1 MSEQDKPFIE
11 RELTDEDRA
20 KLAELNE
27 QVAKFE
33 QQKRWSDMIK
43 TYLAI
48 ADVVGTKDERVDYVR
63 RAGSMYVEKASNQAE
78 AIKCYEQILQLEP
91 HDRDAIGNLKVMYEK
106 RRDWESLL
114 RVMQREADLLDA
126 GDQPARYLEMAQ
138 IATQRLRKPE
148 ICIEMWELVL
158 RSEPGNAEA
167 LDNLATLYERAR
179 EWTQLAKVLEHLTE
193 WEQDATKQKANL
205 QKLGMIYADKIGD
218 DSGAVHAFQRL
229 LVLDPDDRRAQE
241 QLKRRYV
248 ALKAWDQL
256 EEFYATSD
264 KWDELIRLV
273 EKEAETAE
281 TPIDEKI
288 GLLFRAAR
296 LWREKKDKLDRAA
309 RAYEKVLELD
319 AENLDAAEA
328 LSPIY
333 EGAGDAKKLAGVY
346 EVRLKHIDDPDAK
359 VALLRETGLLY
370 EERLRAPDTA
380 FERYLA
386 AFAAAPT
393 SEVIRE
399 DIFRLADKVENG
411 WERVKEAYKGTIDG
425 TTDEDLL
432 VELRVDFGR
441 VLNQMGMLDDAIE
454 QYRGVIEKR
463 GDHTEAIDM
472 LGELFRKTERYR
484 DLLDVYEKRIELAT
498 DPSDRLTLSYQKAA
512 LWQNELADPAQAIA
526 SYQAILDEYGDEQA
540 EAFRAL
546 DELYEKQGRWDDFAA
561 ILERRIELGPESTE
575 ELAAL
580 KFRLAIALEMHL
592 SRKPE
597 AVEHLREVLTLMPE
611 HDGARMRL
619 EGLLDDAEVGVQAAR
634 ILEAIYEVRGD
645 WEMLIRA
652 LRVLHAGA
660 DAADEKLELITKI
673 GRIYSEHVQDAE
685 KAFDAYAE
693 ALRGA
698 PDSESTL
705 EALEVLALEQEKFPA
720 LAKLV
725 EELAEATDIVDLA
738 RSLWIKAAR
747 IHSDQLDDV
756 DASVRAYL
764 KVLDLDPGDLEVL
777 GALETLYRRTERWRD
792 LVAVL
797 RRRKNQ
803 TQDPLEQE
811 ELLVQMASIHDQA
824 LREPPEAIRL
834 YQEIL
839 DIDPASRRALS
850 ALDDL
855 YARQGMWGD
864 LADNVDRQL
873 RMADDPDEQINLMLQ
888 LAQLREQR
896 MSAVEAAIRI
906 YSDVLEREPSNAV
919 ALASLERLV
928 QSNDHQT
935 VIAEILEP
943 IYHAANEFAKLIG
956 IHEIQAKHASAPD
969 RRVELL
975 HRIAEL
981 YEVALDD
988 PQSAFRSMARALAED
1003 PANTRTQEELER
1015 LNRVAGGPEEL
1026 ASVYEERV
1034 ETLEDL
1040 SLASHLLMKAA
1051 QIRETQLDDNETA
1064 IAHYRRVL
1072 GFDETQLDAATA
1084 LERLYQLTEKYDE
1097 LASIYLTKSRMLD
1110 IPDDQKDYLF
1120 RGAHIYEEILERP
1133 EAAIEVYNQVLAIDP
1148 DDAQALDKLI
1158 ELYLRLEKWELLLQV
1173 YTKKADIV
1181 VDPEEKKRLYAEVG
1195 AVYERE
1201 LGNVEKAI
1209 DTYQR
1214 ILEIDPDDVTAM
1226 GRLDA
1231 LYQATQNWQEL
1242 MSVLE
1247 READLASD
1255 PSEVISYRYRIAD
1268 LWHRRL
1274 GDPLRAVD
1282 IYREILDTN
1291 PTHDPTLNALESMLD
1306 EKLEPVAAAEV
1317 LERVYRG
1324 MGEFARL
1331 IRVHEVQIAYEQDPI
1346 RKVEL
1351 LHQQAELYEV
1361 QLDQTQKAFEAYGRA
1376 LPFDSANEMT
1386 LGSLQRLADQVGGW
1400 TEVTRLYDLEID
1412 KLKRERPD
1420 DVSELAL
1427 RTAQI
1432 YEVQVGDV
1440 DSAIARYALVVEA
1453 DGSNVTALEALDRLY
1468 EATERWPELAD
1479 TLTKEIQVA
1488 ASPDEILGLQ
1498 FRLGQIYQNFLEDV
1512 DGAISQY
1519 REILAAAPE
1528 HGPSLSA
1535 LELLFAEGVRPSA
1548 IGEVLEPLYRMQES
1562 WDKLV
1567 NVHEIQLNYEHDAG
1581 ERVQMMHRIAEI
1593 AEERAQDPEKAFLWM
1608 QRALLEDPTHDHS
1621 TQEVERLGRILDG
1634 WAQLANTY
1642 ADTLETTTVSPEIRV
1657 DIGKRLARVYEEE
1670 LADVQRAEASYR
1682 FVLSLHAKDG
1692 ASLEALDRIYLEHGA
1707 HNALADVL
1715 RKRIASTDHADD
1727 LVELH
1732 FRLGQVLENDLGLT
1746 NDAITTYRYVLDELR
1761 PDHGESVRA
1770 LQEIYIRLADWQN
1783 LYGALEKEIDVVYGD
1798 SSQAEIYAKM
1808 ARLGLDQLGDSE
1820 KSIDLWKKVL
1830 DLRGED
1836 PEALSALGNI
1846 YASHEN
1852 WRDLVDILER
1862 EVAIADDDAL
1872 RVQIYSDLGRIWYAK
1887 LGRERSSLES
1897 WEHVLDI
1904 DPANVHALQQIAEI
1918 HRATKQWHEL
1928 ADTLHRIVEVGAA
1941 TMDEASIEHVFMQL
1955 GHIYDVEL
1963 SQPMDAADVY
1973 QKALEVNPRSFPAM
1987 ACVEIIYRR
1996 EAMWREAI
2004 AVMERR
2010 VEAYDDPEDKIEQL
2024 LAIAYTYQTELDDKD
2039 AGTSAFQRILEL
2051 TPMDDYAFL
2060 QLEDRHMAA
2069 GRWEELIE
2077 MYLTRVE
2084 STESDKEQ
2092 VTLLRKVAKVYDR
2105 HLGDLGQ
2112 AFDALQIAWTV
2123 DYTDR
2128 KTSDELERVTAATKR
2143 WNELLTAANN
2153 ALQEVEDPN
2162 VKIAICL
2169 SCAKWYGVEL
2179 KHPEYAIPY
2188 YQQILALD
2196 PNNVA
2201 AMQQMADLY
2210 RTTQQWDTLAQV
2222 LGRLVEMTDDPV
2234 VQSQTYV
2241 QMGDLAEEHLGVP
2254 DQAGQYYLKARE
2266 VNPRNVV
2273 ALEALERI
2281 YRVEQKWTKL
2291 LDVLVSKADSVDT
2304 EERYIAAKLQIA
2316 EVYEDRVAQPEE
2328 AIATY
2333 REVYERDSANLVALK
2348 GLERLYARTARWQNL
2363 LEILE
2368 REFEVVNTERE
2379 RIAILLRLAAMWE
2392 EEFLKNAKAAE
2403 CLEKVLDIDPN
2414 HVDALNGLARLYRNM
2429 QEWSKLVETYERHI
2443 QATPDR
2449 SEKIRC
2455 YKAQGDVYQKE
2466 VSDVDRAVDSY
2477 LNVLSIDDKDVEAL
2491 DALATLYDKREDYS
2505 SSLDMMEQLVRLVD
2519 DPKRQVE
2526 LKFRMGRNLDEHL
2539 GDRVAALD
2547 HYQTALDLEPGHLP
2561 TLEAMR
2567 KIQIDSG
2574 DWLAAAKL
2582 LQQES
2587 EYTES
2592 GRLKA
2597 ERLVEL
2603 GKVYQQHLDEEE
2615 KAIEAFE
2622 QAYKLDEDN
2631 EDAALP
2637 LVDHYAKEERWGDA
2651 FPLLQMLVKRSGKRD
2666 QSEQHRL
2673 AFMLGEASSAVK
2685 EKEEAIKAF
2694 TKAYQLDSHHL
2705 PSLTGLARAHYDAA
2719 DWEKAFKY
2727 YQMLLVHHR
2736 DSLGS
2741 AETTDIFYRLGVVK
2755 REQGE
2760 RRKALNMFDK
2770 ALEEDAGHRPTLEA
2784 VVGMHETQNEWEQV
2798 VHFKKRIL
2806 ENVLDEDE
2814 RFKLL
2819 GEVGDVWA
2827 EKLKN
2832 HQKAIEAYSEASDI
2846 KPDNHVMLHKL
2857 LDSYQKTKSWPEVI
2871 DTIDKIASLD
2881 DRPAMK
2887 AKYAYTVAVITR
2899 DELKDQDAAVERF
2912 NKALDLDGDQLKAF
2926 EAINKILNT
2935 KKDWKALERAYRKML
2950 HRIIGK
2956 GNAELEFNLWHTL
2969 GIIFR
2974 DRQKNFEAAAEAF
2987 KMASNIRPEDGTQH
3001 QILAELYGMLP
3012 GKVNDAIAEH
3022 QWMLQHDVNRVES
3035 YRALYKLYFDARA
3048 YDKAWCV
3055 SATLNYIKKAD
3066 EEQQRFYK
3074 QYKPQGGIR
3083 PSSRLDNERWV
3094 KDVYHPEED
3103 MFVSKLME
3111 VLGHAVHTA
3120 RQKSDKALNLVKKK
3134 PTDLSSPK
3142 GTFPQ
3147 TFAFVAQ
3154 VLNVP
3159 IVPRLFIEPNAPG
3172 GMMPIEGSH
3181 PPALVV
3187 GSSLSQGH
3195 MPQELAFVIGRQLA
3209 YYRPEHYIRTI
3220 MSSHTELRVMLL
3232 AALRIAGLGAADPA
3246 ADQTAQ
3252 QLVQF
3257 LAAPQIDALRGVA
3270 RRFVE
3275 AGGSTDVKRW
3285 MQTVEISCI
3294 RAGLL
3299 VSNDL
3304 EASVKMI
3311 QALPPAGSTDL
3322 PPKEK
3327 MKELIL
3333 YSISEQYF
3341 RAREALGIQIQV

>member
-1 MSEQDKPFIE
+1 MSEQDKSFIE

-27 QVAKFE
+27 QLAKFE

-43 TYLAI
+43 TFLAM
-48 ADVVGTKDERVDYVR
+48 ADVVGTKEERVDLIR

-78 AIKCYEQILQLEP
+78 AIKCYEQIRELEP
-91 HDRDAIGNLKVMYEK
+91 YDRDAIGNLKIMYEK

-114 RVMQREADLLDA
+114 RVMQSEAELLDPA
-126 GDQPARYLEMAQ
+126 DQPARYLEMAQ

-158 RSEPGNAEA
+158 LAEPGNAEA

-193 WEQDATKQKANL
+193 WEQDPNKQKANL

-218 DSGAVHAFQRL
+218 DTGAVHAFQRL
-229 LVLDPDDRRAQE
+229 LTLDPDDRRAQE

-248 ALKAWDQL
+248 AIKAWDEL
-256 EEFYATSD
+256 EEFYANSD
-264 KWDELIRLV
+264 KWDELIRLI
-273 EKEAETAE
+273 EKEAESAE
-281 TPIDEKI
+281 TPNDEKI

-333 EGAGDAKKLAGVY
+333 EQAGDAKKLASVY
-346 EVRLKHIDDPDAK
+346 EVRLQHIDDPDAK

-370 EERLRAPDTA
+370 EERLRQPDTA

-411 WERVKEAYKGTIDG
+411 WDRVTEAYKHTIDG
-425 TTDEDLL
+425 TMDEDLL

-441 VLNQMGMLDDAIE
+441 VLNQVGNLDEAIE

-472 LGELFRKTERYR
+472 LGELFRKTQRYR
-484 DLLDVYEKRIELAT
+484 DLLDVYEKRIELSN
-498 DPSDRLTLSYQKAA
+498 DPSERLGLAYQKAA
-512 LWQNELADPAQAIA
+512 LWHGELADPDQAIRA
-526 SYQAILDEYGDEQA
+526 YQAILDEYGDDQA

-561 ILERRIELGPESTE
+561 TLERRIDLGPETAE

-592 SRKPE
+592 GRKPE

-611 HDGARMRL
+611 HEGARMRL
-619 EGLLDDAEVGVQAAR
+619 ENLLDDSEVGVQAAR

-652 LRVLHAGA
+652 LGVLHAGA
-660 DAADEKLELITKI
+660 GSSEERLELSTKI
-673 GRIYSEHVQDAE
+673 GRIYSEHVQDHE
-685 KAFDAYAE
+685 KAFEAYAE
-693 ALRGA
+693 AFRAA
-698 PDSESTL
+698 PESEQTL

-720 LAKLV
+720 LAKIV

-738 RSLWIKAAR
+738 RTLWIKAAR

-756 DASVRAYL
+756 DSAVRAYL
-764 KVLDLDPGDLEVL
+764 KVLELEPGDLEVL

-803 TQDPLEQE
+803 TPDPVEQE
-811 ELLVQMASIHDQA
+811 DLLVQMASIHDQA

-834 YQEIL
+834 YREIL
-839 DIDPASRRALS
+839 DIDPTSRRALS

-855 YARQGMWGD
+855 YARQERWGD

-873 RMADDPDEQINLMLQ
+873 RMADDPEEQINLMLE
-888 LAQLREQR
+888 LAQLRELR
-896 MSAVEAAIRI
+896 MNAVEAAISI

-919 ALASLERLV
+919 ALGSLERLV
-928 QSNDHQT
+928 QSTDHQT

-956 IHEIQAKHASAPD
+956 IHEIQAAHASAPD

-988 PQSAFRSMARALAED
+988 PQSAFGSMARALAED
-1003 PANTRTQEELER
+1003 PANVRTQEELER

-1026 ASVYEERV
+1026 AAVYEQRV
-1034 ETLEDL
+1034 ETLEDVQ
-1040 SLASHLLMKAA
+1040 LASHLLMKAA

-1072 GFDETQLDAATA
+1072 ALDETQLDAATS
-1084 LERLYQLTEKYDE
+1084 LERLYQLTEKYDD
-1097 LASIYLTKSRMLD
+1097 LASIYLAKARMLD
-1110 IPDDQKDYLF
+1110 IPDEQKDYLF
-1120 RGAHIYEEILERP
+1120 RGAHIYEEVLERP

-1181 VDPEEKKRLYAEVG
+1181 SDPDEKKQLYAEVG

-1201 LGNVEKAI
+1201 LGDVEKAI

-1231 LYQATQNWQEL
+1231 LYQATSNWQEL

-1255 PSEVISYRYRIAD
+1255 PSEVISYRFRIAD

-1274 GDPLRAVD
+1274 GDALRAVD
-1282 IYREILDTN
+1282 IYREILETN

-1306 EKLEPVAAAEV
+1306 ENLEPIAAAEV

-1331 IRVHEVQIAYEQDPI
+1331 IRVHEVQIAHEQDPV

-1361 QLDQTQKAFEAYGRA
+1361 QLDQTQKAFESYGRA
-1376 LPFDSANEMT
+1376 LPFDSSNEVT
-1386 LGSLQRLADQVGGW
+1386 LGSLQRLAEQVGGW

-1412 KLKRERPD
+1412 KLRRESPD
-1420 DVSELAL
+1420 DVAELAL

-1440 DSAIARYALVVEA
+1440 DAAIARYALVVEM
-1453 DGSNVTALEALDRLY
+1453 DPTNNLALEALDRLY

-1479 TLTKEIQVA
+1479 TLTREIQVA

-1498 FRLGQIYQNFLEDV
+1498 FRLGQIYQEHLEDV
-1512 DGAISQY
+1512 DGAIAQY
-1519 REILAAAPE
+1519 RDILAAAPE

-1567 NVHEIQLNYEHDAG
+1567 NVHEIQLNYEHDAT

-1593 AEERAQDPEKAFLWM
+1593 AEERGQDPERAFVWM

-1621 TQEVERLGRILDG
+1621 VEEVERLGRILDG

-1642 ADTLETTTVSPEIRV
+1642 ADTLEMTHVSPEIRV
-1657 DIGKRLARVYEEE
+1657 DVGKRLARVYEEE
-1670 LADVQRAEASYR
+1670 LADVERAEASYR
-1682 FVLSLHAKDG
+1682 FVLSLHTKDNET
-1692 ASLEALDRIYLEHGA
+1692 LEALDRIYLEHGA

-1715 RKRIASTDHADD
+1715 RKRIAATDHADD

-1732 FRLGQVLENDLGLT
+1732 FRLGQVLQNDLGLT
-1746 NDAITTYRYVLDELR
+1746 EDAIATYRFVLDELR
-1761 PDHGESVRA
+1761 PEHADSVRA
-1770 LQEIYIRLADWQN
+1770 LQEIYIRLSDWQN
-1783 LYGALEKEIDVVYGD
+1783 LYTALEKELDVVYGD
-1798 SSQAEIYAKM
+1798 SSQAEILAKM
-1808 ARLGLDQLGDSE
+1808 ARLGLDQLRDPQRA
-1820 KSIDLWKKVL
+1820 IDLWKKVL

-1872 RVQIYSDLGRIWYAK
+1872 RVQIYSDLGRIWYSK
-1887 LGRERSSLES
+1887 LGRERSALES

-1904 DPANVHALQQIAEI
+1904 DPANVHALQQISEI

-1941 TMDEASIEHVFMQL
+1941 TLDDASIEHVYLQL

-1963 SQPMDAADVY
+1963 SQPMDAAEVY
-1973 QKALEVNPRSFPAM
+1973 QKAIEVNPRSFTAM
-1987 ACVEIIYRR
+1987 AAVELIYRR
-1996 EAMWREAI
+1996 EAMWNEVVS
-2004 AVMERR
+2004 VMERR
-2010 VEAYDDPEDKIEQL
+2010 VLAYDDPQDKIDQL
-2024 LAIAYTYQTELDDKD
+2024 LAIAYVYQTELDDKD

-2051 TPMDDYAFL
+2051 EPMDEYAFL

-2069 GRWEELIE
+2069 GRWDELIE

-2084 STESDKEQ
+2084 NTESEKEQ
-2092 VTLLRKVAKVYDR
+2092 VKLLRKVAKVYDR
-2105 HLGDLGQ
+2105 HLNDLAQ
-2112 AFDALQIAWTV
+2112 AFDALQIAWSI

-2153 ALQEVEDPN
+2153 ALQEVEDPEI
-2162 VKIAICL
+2162 KIAICL

-2210 RTTQQWDTLAQV
+2210 RITQQWDTLAQV
-2222 LGRLVEMTDDPV
+2222 LGRLVEMTDDSV

-2254 DQAGQYYLKARE
+2254 EQAGAYYLKARE
-2266 VNPRNVV
+2266 VNPKNVV

-2281 YRVEQKWTKL
+2281 YRAEQKWPKL
-2291 LDVLVSKADSVDT
+2291 LDVLVSKADAVDT

-2316 EVYEDRVAQPEE
+2316 ECYEERMGQVEE
-2328 AIATY
+2328 AISTY
-2333 REVYERDSANLVALK
+2333 REVFERDSANLVALK
-2348 GLERLYARTARWQNL
+2348 GLERLYARTSRWQNL

-2368 REFEVVNTERE
+2368 REFEVVDTERE
-2379 RIAILLRLAAMWE
+2379 RISILLRLAGMWE
-2392 EEFLKNAKAAE
+2392 QEFLKNAKAAE

-2414 HVDALNGLARLYRNM
+2414 HIEALNGLARLYRNM
-2429 QEWSKLVETYERHI
+2429 QEWNKLIETYERHI

-2449 SEKIRC
+2449 SEKVRC
-2455 YKAQGDVYQKE
+2455 YKAQGE
-2466 VSDVDRAVDSY
+2466 VFQRELSDVDRAVDSY
-2477 LNVLSIDDKDVEAL
+2477 LNVLNIDGKDVEAL

-2505 SSLDMMEQLVRLVD
+2505 SALDMMEQLVRLVH
-2519 DPKRQVE
+2519 DPKRQVD
-2526 LKFRMGRNLDEHL
+2526 LKFRMGQNLDLHL
-2539 GDRVAALD
+2539 GDRVAALE
-2547 HYQTALDLEPGHLP
+2547 HYQTAIDLEPGHLP
-2561 TLEAMR
+2561 TLAAMR
-2567 KIQIDSG
+2567 TIQVDSG

-2587 EYTES
+2587 EYTENA
-2592 GRLKA
+2592 RLKA
-2597 ERLVEL
+2597 EHLVEL
-2603 GKVYQQHLDEEE
+2603 GRVYQQHLDEEA

-2637 LVDHYAKEERWGDA
+2637 LVDHYAKADRWGDA
-2651 FPLLQMLVKRSGKRD
+2651 FPLLQMLVKRSGKREPD
-2666 QSEQHRL
+2666 EQHRL
-2673 AFMLGEASSAVK
+2673 AFMLGEAAAAVK

-2705 PSLTGLARAHYDAA
+2705 PSLMGLARAHYEAA

-2741 AETTDIFYRLGVVK
+2741 VETTDIFYRLGVVK

-2784 VVGMHETQNEWEQV
+2784 VVGMYETQNDFEQV

-2806 ENVLDEDE
+2806 ENLLDEDE

-2819 GEVGDVWA
+2819 GEIGDIWR

-2832 HQKAIEAYSEASDI
+2832 YQRAIECFSEASDL

-2857 LDSYQKTKSWPEVI
+2857 LECYQLTKSWPEVI
-2871 DTIDKIASLD
+2871 ETIDRIASLD
-2881 DRPAMK
+2881 DRAQAK

-2899 DELKDQDAAVERF
+2899 DELKDTDGAIERF
-2912 NKALDLDGDQLKAF
+2912 NKALDLDHEQLKAF

-2987 KMASNIRPEDGTQH
+2987 KMASNLRPEDGTQH

-3022 QWMLQHDVNRVES
+3022 QWMLQQDANRVES

-3055 SATLNYIKKAD
+3055 ASTLSFLKKAD

-3074 QYKPQGGIR
+3074 QYKPSGGIR
-3083 PSSRLDNERWV
+3083 PNARLDNERWV
-3094 KDVYHPEED
+3094 KDVYHPDED
-3103 MFVSKLME
+3103 IYVSKLME

-3120 RQKSDKALNLVKKK
+3120 RQKSDKALNLIKKK
-3134 PTDLSSPK
+3134 PADLSSPK
-3142 GTFPQ
+3142 GTFAQ
-3147 TFAFVAQ
+3147 AFAFVAQ
-3154 VLNVP
+3154 VLNPP
-3159 IVPRLFIEPNAPG
+3159 IIPRLYIEPNAPG
-3172 GMMPIEGSH
+3172 GMAPIEGSH
-3181 PPALVV
+3181 PPALLV
-3187 GSSLSQGH
+3187 GSALSQGY
-3195 MPQELAFVIGRQLA
+3195 MPQELAFVVGRQLA
-3209 YYRPEHYIRTI
+3209 YYRPEHYIRTM
-3220 MSSHTELRVMLL
+3220 MSSHTELRTMLL

-3252 QLVQF
+3252 QLAQF

-3299 VSNDL
+3299 VANDL
-3304 EASVKMI
+3304 EAAVKMI

-3322 PPKEK
+3322 APKEK
-3327 MKELIL
+3327 VKELIL